1 MIEGLTYMIT
11 LLVHISNSEPVKLDV
26 EEMPRSTDIMIVGR
40 NPRDRKDREVDWL
53 DEGVTTVMLPWS
65 RINLIQVLP
74 NPDEQTTFPQL
85 WRND

>member
-1 MIEGLTYMIT
+1 MIT
-11 LLVHISNSEPVKLDV
+11 LLLHIANAEPIKVDV
-26 EEMPRSTDIMIVGR
+26 DELPLPSDIMIVGR

-65 RINLIQVLP
+65 RINLIQVMPDP
-74 NPDEQTTFPQL
+74 NAQADFPTP